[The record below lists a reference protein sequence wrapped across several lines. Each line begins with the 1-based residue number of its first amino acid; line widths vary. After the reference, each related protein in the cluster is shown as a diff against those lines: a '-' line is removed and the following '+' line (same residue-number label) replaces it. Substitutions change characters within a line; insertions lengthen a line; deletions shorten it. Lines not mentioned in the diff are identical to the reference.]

1 MAESISNPKHGS
13 ETETNR
19 GRSQVSFFPHEA
31 DTGDAQVQLYST
43 RLIIARHYLDK
54 VRGTR
59 LDTRA

>member
-19 GRSQVSFFPHEA
+19 ARSQVSSFHVSDA
-31 DTGDAQVQLYST
+31 GDAQVQLYST
-43 RLIIARHYLDK
+43 RLMIARHYLDK
-54 VRGTR
+54 MRGTR